1 MENLPVHK
9 IFIINFRGV
18 FVCFYFLFKKMLLIP
33 GEFWLIKLKN

>member
-18 FVCFYFLFKKMLLIP
+18 FVFSFLFKKMLLIP